1 MKGTL
6 VFIAVLGCALAA
18 AGLPPWTKDAPS
30 GAAPEASDPVLVR
43 RAWLDLAGFV
53 PAAADA
59 RAYVAATNADKF
71 AALVDALLFSDDFAT
86 FWSMRFGDELRI
98 KSEFPINLWP
108 DACFLYTRH
117 IHGFLSNNEPY
128 DRFARGLLLAQG
140 SDFRVG
146 AANFYRA
153 VAVRDADHLADAVS
167 RFFLGR
173 PLAGLPPAARRD
185 LPEFFRGVHYKT
197 TKEWKEEIVYLE
209 PPGHAL
215 LLVLPDGST
224 ARIPVGSDPRA
235 AFADWLTA
243 GKGRPLFAAAIVA
256 RVHRWI
262 FAAEPPPE
270 TAAALA
276 DSFLESGCDF
286 RALVRSICL
295 SPAYKSPSIPSTSS
309 ATSALFPVHRL
320 GAEQLADSIDRVT
333 GTTFKYESVIPEPFS
348 CYPGAERA
356 AALPDGSVTDSFLL
370 LFGRP
375 SRDAGLPS
383 ERDDMINAK
392 RRLALANS
400 ADLFRRLRNL
410 RPAGK
415 TQDDKV
421 ASLYWAFYSRPP
433 TKKEL
438 ATARDFFKAEKGRQP
453 QVHFAWLLL
462 NSKEFLYQH

>member
-6 VFIAVLGCALAA
+6 VFLAVLVCAFAA
-18 AGLPPWTKDAPS
+18 AGTTPWTKDVPP
-30 GAAPEASDPVLVR
+30 GAAPEASDSVLVR
-43 RAWLDLAGFV
+43 RASLDLAGLV

-59 RAYVAATNADKF
+59 RAYVAATNIDKF
-71 AALVDALLFSDDFAT
+71 AALVDSLLASDDFAT

-108 DACFLYTRH
+108 DACFLYTRR
-117 IHGFLSNNEPY
+117 IHDFLARDEPY
-128 DRFARGLLLAQG
+128 DRFARDLLLAQG
-140 SDFRVG
+140 SDFRSG

-167 RFFLGR
+167 RFFLGQ
-173 PLAGLPPAARRD
+173 PLADLPPAARHD

-209 PPGHAL
+209 PPDHAL
-215 LLVLPDGST
+215 RLTLPDGSI
-224 ARIPVGSDPRA
+224 ARIPAGSDPRA

-243 GKGRPLFAAAIVA
+243 GKGRPLFAATVVA

-262 FAAEPPPE
+262 FAAEPSPV

-276 DSFLESGCDF
+276 DAFLKSGCDF
-286 RALVRSICL
+286 RALVRSVCL
-295 SPAYKSPSIPSTSS
+295 SPAYR
-309 ATSALFPVHRL
+309 AADFPVRRL
-320 GAEQLADSIDRVT
+320 GAEQLADSIARIT
-333 GTTFKYESVIPEPFS
+333 GTTFKYQSVIPEPFS
-348 CYPGAERA
+348 VYPGSERA

-375 SRDAGLPS
+375 SRDAGLAS
-383 ERDDMINAK
+383 ERDDAINAK

-433 TKKEL
+433 AKEEL
-438 ATARDFFKAEKGRQP
+438 VLARDFFKAEKGRQP